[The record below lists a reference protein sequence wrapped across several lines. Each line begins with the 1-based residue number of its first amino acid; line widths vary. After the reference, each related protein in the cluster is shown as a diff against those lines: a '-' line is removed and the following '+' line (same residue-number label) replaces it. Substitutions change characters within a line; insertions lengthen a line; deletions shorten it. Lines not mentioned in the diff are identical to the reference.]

1 MRILI
6 AEDERDLA
14 EAIKRVFEYNLYE
27 VDIVY
32 DGEAALK
39 TLLGAKYD
47 VAVVDIMMPKLDGIS
62 VVREL
67 RRSGVN
73 TPILILTAKAE
84 VDDKVL
90 GLDAGADDYL
100 TKPFVVK
107 ELLARI
113 RALTRRTTDEIASLS
128 FGNTTLDHMTFELRA
143 NGNVRLTNKEF
154 KLMEHLIKNK
164 NALLST
170 ERLMQSVWGDDSE
183 AEINVVWVF
192 ISSLRKKLEG
202 IGSDHTIKA
211 VRGVGYRLE
220 ESNG

>member
-100 TKPFVVK
+100 TFNYGN
-107 ELLARI
+107 
-113 RALTRRTTDEIASLS
+113 RRTIFYVA
-128 FGNTTLDHMTFELRA
+128 
-143 NGNVRLTNKEF
+143 
-154 KLMEHLIKNK
+154 
-164 NALLST
+164 
-170 ERLMQSVWGDDSE
+170 
-183 AEINVVWVF
+183 
-192 ISSLRKKLEG
+192 
-202 IGSDHTIKA
+202 
-211 VRGVGYRLE
+211 
-220 ESNG
+220 